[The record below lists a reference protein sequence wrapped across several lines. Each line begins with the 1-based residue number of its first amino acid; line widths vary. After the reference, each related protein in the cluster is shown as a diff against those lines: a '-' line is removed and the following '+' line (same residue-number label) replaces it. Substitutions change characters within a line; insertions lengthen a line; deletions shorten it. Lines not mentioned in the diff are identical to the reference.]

1 MQSLVKLNANLVAR
15 HAPIEPEKRRVRRRR
30 PPTITMR
37 SNNKRKQHHQHQEDI
52 IPRVL
57 DIFNGTDRISKGRG
71 CEAQIT
77 FWFAVIEFS
86 LATVNFL
93 AATFDALRLIET
105 LKKNFYIF

>member
-15 HAPIEPEKRRVRRRR
+15 HAPIETEKRRVRRRR
-30 PPTITMR
+30 PPRITR
-37 SNNKRKQHHQHQEDI
+37 SNNKRKQHQHPEDI

-71 CEAQIT
+71 SEAQIT

-105 LKKNFYIF
+105 LKKNFLFFI